1 MKKTIFKIAGTLSI
15 FSAIIMMGSC
25 NNGSTESSA
34 QTAKEIDSLKTTLD
48 GIVTANAE
56 VVKNLVTFDT
66 LDFVV
71 FSNEEWSRLHESH
84 SKDILVHWPDG
95 HTTQGIEKHIEDLK
109 FMFVYAPDTKITE
122 HPIKIG
128 AGKQTAVIGYMTG
141 TFTEPM
147 PIGDGKFIQPT
158 GKSFNL
164 PMATI
169 GLWNDEGVMY
179 EEYLFWDNQTY
190 MNQLGLGN

>member
-1 MKKTIFKIAGTLSI
+1 MKIIGTLALLI
-15 FSAIIMMGSC
+15 TTLWLGSC
-25 NNGSTESSA
+25 SNGSNQKSIQLT
-34 QTAKEIDSLKTTLD
+34 KEIDSLKTTLD
-48 GIVTANAE
+48 GIMAANAK
-56 VVKNLVTFDT
+56 VAANLATFDT

-84 SKDILVHWPDG
+84 SDDILVHWPDG

-109 FMFVYAPDTKITE
+109 FMFVYAPDTQIKE

-128 AGKQTAVIGYMTG
+128 SGKQTAVIGYMTG

-147 PIGDGKFIQPT
+147 PIGNGKFIQPT
-158 GKSFNL
+158 GKSFRI

-190 MNQLGLGN
+190 MNQIGLGN